1 MMSDAKVLVVDDIE
15 SNRFILV
22 SHLNMQ
28 GVHNIF
34 QAENGREALEK
45 LSTNEIDLVLLDVM
59 MPEVDG
65 YEVLERMKADE
76 NLRDIPVIMIT
87 AVDDMDST
95 VKCIELG
102 AEDYLSKPFNAV
114 LLRARIS
121 ACLEKKQLQDVER
134 EYNRFNDF
142 TTGFPNRDSFLKSL
156 SDELLRW
163 QRKQSLFGVF
173 LIRLNNYRKIL
184 DSLGQKG
191 GDEFIVAQGKRLDDL
206 RPPGSLLARLGHNEF
221 AIVLSDIDHVADG
234 NVFAQQIHQKLEE
247 PMKIK
252 GHEIS
257 DSVDIGLAFSSTGY
271 DSPEYI
277 LRDAGLA
284 ASKASQSGGY
294 QIFDAVMHKEAM
306 SRLDLETEM
315 KLALAERQFRLF
327 YQPIVALASGEI
339 VGFEALIRW
348 QHPYKGMVPPGEFI
362 SLAEET
368 RLIVPMGSWIL
379 EEACRQAAEWK
390 TLLGDE
396 RQIIIGVNVSARQ
409 LKEENFLD
417 TLKIALDNAHI
428 KGSNLKLELTETALI
443 DNPDQVNRVLT
454 EVQKMDLKIAL
465 DDFGTGYCSLSYLD
479 RFPIDTLKIDQL
491 FVRQIETQQ
500 KKYKIV
506 QSTIDLAHK
515 LGMDVI
521 AEGVETD
528 QELEALRKMNC
539 EYCQGWLFHA
549 ALPVEDAAKLLL
561 E

>member
-1 MMSDAKVLVVDDIE
+1 MMTDAKVLVVDDVE

-28 GVHNIF
+28 GIHNIF

-45 LSTNEIDLVLLDVM
+45 LSTSKIDLVLLDVM

-65 YEVLERMKADE
+65 YEVLERVKADE
-76 NLRDIPVIMIT
+76 NLRNIPVIMIT

-102 AEDYLSKPFNAV
+102 AEDYLLKPFNAV

-121 ACLEKKQLQDVER
+121 ACLEKKHLQDIER
-134 EYNRFNDF
+134 EYIRFNDF
-142 TTGFPNRDSFLKSL
+142 TTGLPNRNFFLKRL

-163 QRKQSLFGVF
+163 QRHQSLFSVF
-173 LIRLNNYRKIL
+173 LVRLNNYRKIL

-206 RPPGSLLARLGHNEF
+206 RPPSSLLARLGHNEF
-221 AIVLSDIDHVADG
+221 AIVLNDIDHVADG
-234 NVFAQQIHQKLEE
+234 SVLAQQIHQKLEE
-247 PMKIK
+247 PLEIK
-252 GHEIS
+252 GHDIS

-271 DSPEYI
+271 DSPEDI
-277 LRDAGLA
+277 LRDVGLA
-284 ASKASQSGGY
+284 ASKAGQSGRY
-294 QIFDAVMHKEAM
+294 QIFDAVMHKKAM
-306 SRLDLETEM
+306 RRLDLETEI

-327 YQPIVALASGEI
+327 YQPIVVLATGKI
-339 VGFEALIRW
+339 IGFEALIRW
-348 QHPYKGMVPPGEFI
+348 QHPDKGLVPPGEFI

-368 RLIVPMGSWIL
+368 RLIVPMGSWVL

-390 TLLGDE
+390 ALLGNE
-396 RQIIIGVNVSARQ
+396 RRIIIGVNVSARQ

-417 TLKIALDNAHI
+417 TLNNALDKAQL
-428 KGSNLKLELTETALI
+428 KGSRLKLELTETALI
-443 DNPDQVNRVLT
+443 DNPDQVSHVLN
-454 EVQKMDLKIAL
+454 EVQKLDIKIAL
-465 DDFGTGYCSLSYLD
+465 DDFGTGYCSLSYLN
-479 RFPIDTLKIDQL
+479 RFPINTLKIDQS

-528 QELEALRKMNC
+528 KESEALRKMNC

-549 ALPVEDAAKLLL
+549 ALPVEDATKLLL
-561 E
+561 Q